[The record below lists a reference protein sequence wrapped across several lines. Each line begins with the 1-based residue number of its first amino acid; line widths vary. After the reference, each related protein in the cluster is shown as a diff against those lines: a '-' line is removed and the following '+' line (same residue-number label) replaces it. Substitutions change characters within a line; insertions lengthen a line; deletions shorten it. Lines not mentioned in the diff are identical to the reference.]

1 MKLVRP
7 EKKYR
12 EKLQEFFVNF
22 QGEKL
27 YLHNENL
34 DDEKEFNKWLEEIE
48 KFAKGEDLPKFY
60 VRADVY
66 LMVDEEDNLIG
77 IIALRHDLTEN
88 LKKFGG
94 NIGYGI
100 NTKYRKKGHGTQMLN
115 FCLEEAKKIGLKEVL
130 LTCNDKNLGS
140 IGVIENNKGK
150 LKDKIENN
158 IDGEKFLTRRYL
170 IEL

>member
-1 MKLVRP
+1 
-7 EKKYR
+7 
-12 EKLQEFFVNF
+12 
-22 QGEKL
+22 
-27 YLHNENL
+27 
-34 DDEKEFNKWLEEIE
+34 
-48 KFAKGEDLPKFY
+48 
-60 VRADVY
+60 
-66 LMVDEEDNLIG
+66 MVDEEDNLIG

-115 FCLEEAKKIGLKEVL
+115 LCLEEAKKIGLKEVL